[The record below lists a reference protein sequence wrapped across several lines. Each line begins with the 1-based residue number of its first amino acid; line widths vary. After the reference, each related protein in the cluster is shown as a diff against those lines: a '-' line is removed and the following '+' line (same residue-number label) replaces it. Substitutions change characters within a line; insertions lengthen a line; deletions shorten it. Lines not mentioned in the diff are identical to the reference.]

1 MNRRQFMQAAGAAH
15 LTGLPKGRAA
25 AEHPP
30 NIVLIYADDV
40 GYGDISCYGATGVK
54 TPNLDAIAGGGLRF
68 TNAHAPSATCTPSRY
83 ALLTGEYAWRK
94 PGTAILP
101 GDAALIIKPGQLTV
115 PALLKGRGYFTGVV
129 GKWHLGLGNGKVNW
143 NGEIKPGPLEIG
155 FDYAFLIPA
164 TPDRVPCVFVENHRV
179 VHADPADPIQVSYEA
194 PFPGEQ
200 TGRDNPELLKM
211 KPSHGHDMAI
221 VNGVSRIGYMKGGKS
236 ALWVDEDIVDVL
248 SAKATS
254 FIDAHK
260 NQPFFL
266 YYATH
271 DIHVPR
277 LPNPRFR
284 GATGMGPRGDAIA
297 ELDWSV
303 GEILKNLQRNDL
315 TENTLVIFSSDNG
328 PVVDDGYQDGAAEK
342 LGSHKPAG
350 SYRGGKYSNFD
361 GGTRVPFVARWPGH
375 IKPDS
380 VSGALIGQVDLLST
394 FASLTRQTIPRE
406 AGPDSLDVLPALLGK
421 SDQGRKSLVEHAD
434 VLSFIDGDWKII
446 EASRAPKMN
455 LNTHTELG
463 NDPQPQLY
471 NLASDPGEGHDLA
484 AQQPARVH
492 NMLAE
497 LQQIRAAGRSRP

>member
-1 MNRRQFMQAAGAAH
+1 
-15 LTGLPKGRAA
+15 
-25 AEHPP
+25 
-30 NIVLIYADDV
+30 
-40 GYGDISCYGATGVK
+40 
-54 TPNLDAIAGGGLRF
+54 
-68 TNAHAPSATCTPSRY
+68 
-83 ALLTGEYAWRK
+83 
-94 PGTAILP
+94 
-101 GDAALIIKPGQLTV
+101 
-115 PALLKGRGYFTGVV
+115 
-129 GKWHLGLGNGKVNW
+129 
-143 NGEIKPGPLEIG
+143 
-155 FDYAFLIPA
+155 
-164 TPDRVPCVFVENHRV
+164 
-179 VHADPADPIQVSYEA
+179 
-194 PFPGEQ
+194 
-200 TGRDNPELLKM
+200 
-211 KPSHGHDMAI
+211 
-221 VNGVSRIGYMKGGKS
+221 MKGGKS

-254 FIDAHK
+254 FINAHK
-260 NQPFFL
+260 KEPFFL

-303 GEILKNLQRNDL
+303 GEILKALQRNGL
-315 TENTLVIFSSDNG
+315 TDNTLVIFSSDNG
-328 PVVDDGYQDGAAEK
+328 PVVDDGYQDEAVEK

-361 GGTRVPFVARWPGH
+361 GGTRVPFMARWPGH

-421 SDQGRKSLVEHAD
+421 SKVGRKSLVEHAD
-434 VLSFIDGDWKII
+434 ALSLIDGDWKLI
-446 EASRAPKMN
+446 EGSNAPKMN

-463 NDPQPQLY
+463 NNLQPQLY
-471 NLASDPGEGHDLA
+471 NLASDPGEQYDLA
-484 AQQPARVH
+484 AEQPERVR

-497 LQQIRAAGRSRP
+497 LQRIRTTGRSRR